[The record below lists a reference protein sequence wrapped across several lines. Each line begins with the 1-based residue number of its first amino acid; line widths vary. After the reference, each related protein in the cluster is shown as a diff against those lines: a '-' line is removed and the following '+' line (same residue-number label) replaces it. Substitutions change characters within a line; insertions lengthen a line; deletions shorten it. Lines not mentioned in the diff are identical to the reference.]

1 MPLSRVA
8 ASTRPTSFPGGRCWI
23 EPTSPLK
30 TAAFSQ
36 YPRRENDAVMGY
48 SIRTDRFR
56 YTEWQENWKTDKPKV
71 IARELY
77 DHESDPR
84 ETVNIA
90 DDPKH
95 ADTLKRLAQQ
105 LKAGWKHA
113 S

>member
-1 MPLSRVA
+1 
-8 ASTRPTSFPGGRCWI
+8 
-23 EPTSPLK
+23 
-30 TAAFSQ
+30 
-36 YPRRENDAVMGY
+36 MGY

-56 YTEWQENWKTDKPKV
+56 YTEWQEHWKSDQPKV

-84 ETVNIA
+84 ETVNVV

-95 ADTLKRLAQQ
+95 ADAVKQLAKQ
-105 LKAGWKHA
+105 LKAGWKQA